1 MLRYS
6 PFALFITGGGE
17 FGDVCRGRL
26 KVPPNFVQDIDV
38 AIKTLKP
45 GSSEKARCDFLTE
58 ASIMGQFDHPNV
70 IYLQGVVTRS
80 NPVMIITEYM
90 ENGSLDTFLR
100 VMSIFLLLVDILFKK
115 FFLYFCRRTMANSRR
130 YS

>member
-1 MLRYS
+1 M
-6 PFALFITGGGE
+6 
-17 FGDVCRGRL
+17 
-26 KVPPNFVQDIDV
+26 QDIDV

-100 VMSIFLLLVDILFKK
+100 VSQIINMPLSYNFKK
-115 FFLYFCRRTMANSRR
+115 QFKFIQNYF
-130 YS
+130 

>member
-1 MLRYS
+1 M
-6 PFALFITGGGE
+6 
-17 FGDVCRGRL
+17 
-26 KVPPNFVQDIDV
+26 QDIDV

-100 VMSIFLLLVDILFKK
+100 VRTMNTNVPFG
-115 FFLYFCRRTMANSRR
+115 FFLHKLILVLFLKLN
-130 YS
+130 